1 MGNHSDAME
10 DIELVRLLA
19 LFFRMN
25 DSYMGER
32 QLEGGENTGY
42 WVLFTGNVCVF
53 WVFLKFCKPVAQTG
67 PGC

>member
-1 MGNHSDAME
+1 ME
-10 DIELVRLLA
+10 DVELVCLLA

-42 WVLFTGNVCVF
+42 WVLFTGNVCLLGFFKV
-53 WVFLKFCKPVAQTG
+53 L
-67 PGC
+67 